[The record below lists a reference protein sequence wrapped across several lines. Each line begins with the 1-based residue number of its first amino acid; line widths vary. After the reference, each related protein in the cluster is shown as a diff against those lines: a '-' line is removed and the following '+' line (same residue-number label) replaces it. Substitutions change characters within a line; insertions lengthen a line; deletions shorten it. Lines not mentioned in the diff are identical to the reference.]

1 MTTHLDSLRR
11 RAGGR
16 AALVGAALCALALLA
31 GCGSNATG
39 GTTNAGL
46 SYGSDTAAQHSTASG
61 GQAPSAGS
69 AGSATGSGAGFGSN
83 GAPTT
88 PGATS
93 AQVAPQY
100 LIKSLDV
107 GMAVNDTRAT
117 ANDLQSWI
125 VVNDPRAQS
134 AGAIYTQDGNQYDV
148 SLTFQVE
155 ASLYPQIKSYLA
167 SYADH
172 HKGKLLGLHESVQ
185 DVTGSYVDAQ
195 SRLANL
201 RVEQGRLQTLMSQAK
216 SISDILTIDQRLTD
230 VEGQIEQIEAQ
241 LNQLNGQTT
250 FYTIQIQLTPLSTYV
265 PPVTQPWNPGV
276 IFHNALS
283 SAQAFGEGLL
293 TAAIWLGVYAI
304 YIIPLGVIVWLIVR
318 FWRRRNAA
326 PAPVGATQPPA
337 PEV

>member
-1 MTTHLDSLRR
+1 MRIHLGSLKR

-31 GCGSNATG
+31 GCGASGASG
-39 GTTNAGL
+39 GATNAGL
-46 SYGSDTAAQHSTASG
+46 SYGSDTTAQHSTASG
-61 GQAPSAGS
+61 GQAPSAGN
-69 AGSATGSGAGFGSN
+69 ATGSGAGFGSN
-83 GAPTT
+83 SPAAT

-107 GMAVNDTRAT
+107 GMAVSDTRST

-216 SISDILTIDQRLTD
+216 SINDILTIDQRLTD

-293 TAAIWLGVYAI
+293 TVLIWLGVYAI
-304 YIIPLGVIVWLIVR
+304 YIVPLGVIIWLIVR

-326 PAPVGATQPPA
+326 PAPAGATQPPA

>member
-1 MTTHLDSLRR
+1 MRIHLGSLKR

-31 GCGSNATG
+31 GCGASGASG
-39 GTTNAGL
+39 GATNAGL
-46 SYGSDTAAQHSTASG
+46 SYGSDTTAQHSTASG
-61 GQAPSAGS
+61 GQAPSAGN
-69 AGSATGSGAGFGSN
+69 ATGSGAGFGSN
-83 GAPTT
+83 SPAAT

-107 GMAVNDTRAT
+107 GMAVSDTRST

-216 SISDILTIDQRLTD
+216 SINDILTIDQRLTD
-230 VEGQIEQIEAQ
+230 VEGQIEQIEAH

-250 FYTIQIQLTPLSTYV
+250 FYTVQIQLTPLSTYV

-293 TAAIWLGVYAI
+293 TVLIWLGVYAI
-304 YIIPLGVIVWLIVR
+304 YIVPLGVIIWLIVR

-326 PAPVGATQPPA
+326 PAPAGATQPPA